1 MGKLLL
7 LSVLVATV
15 VMPSLAA
22 RDASA
27 AGGLKKL
34 LVAMFAF
41 TVLYWLVVM
50 FGTPEA

>member
-1 MGKLLL
+1 MGKLFL
-7 LSVLVATV
+7 LSILVATV

-22 RDASA
+22 RDSSA

-41 TVLYWLVVM
+41 SVFYWLIVM
-50 FGTPEA
+50 FGTPVP